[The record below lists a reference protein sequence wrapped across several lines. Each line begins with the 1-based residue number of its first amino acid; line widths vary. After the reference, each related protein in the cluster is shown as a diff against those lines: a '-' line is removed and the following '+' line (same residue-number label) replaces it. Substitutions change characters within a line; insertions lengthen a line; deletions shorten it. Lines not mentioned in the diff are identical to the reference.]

1 MKIQDYIRVLRKRG
15 WIIAL
20 AVVLTAVSALGFSL
34 IQTPVYRSSVQ
45 VSIQLA
51 RPDLSLTE
59 STKQV
64 MRSYVSFIFSKRYA
78 QQVVTELGLL
88 SDAET
93 LISKV
98 KIVPDE
104 SLMVIKIDVD
114 DKNGDQANEI
124 ANAWAQYLV
133 DWRNEQNAQQ
143 NKEDRVF
150 ALPIDLADYNQISP
164 NKKINVAAGAVFGL
178 VVGIIIVFILEWLE
192 AGIVHNPKMLEQE
205 TGLTVLGVIP
215 PQ

>member
-1 MKIQDYIRVLRKRG
+1 MKIQDYLRVLRQRG
-15 WIIAL
+15 WIIVL
-20 AVVLTAVSALGFSL
+20 AVVLAAASAFVFSL
-34 IQTPVYRSSVQ
+34 FQTPVYRASTQ

-51 RPDLSLTE
+51 RPDLSLTQ

-64 MRSYVSFIFSKRYA
+64 LRSYVTYVWSKKYA

-88 SDAET
+88 ETAET
-93 LISKV
+93 LIPRV
-98 KIVPDE
+98 KIDPDE
-104 SLMVIKIDVD
+104 SLMVIKIEVD
-114 DKNGDQANEI
+114 DKNGEQANRI
-124 ANAWAQYLV
+124 ADAWAQCLI
-133 DWRNEQNAQQ
+133 DWRNEENAKQ

-150 ALPIDLADYNQISP
+150 AYPIDPADYHQTRP
-164 NKKINVAAGAVFGL
+164 NTTINVAAGAIFGF

-192 AGIVHNPKMLEQE
+192 AGIVYNPKSLEQE